1 MKTQSPFTML
11 VLLLP
16 WLPMIVHSAS
26 LELEPVAACAALAEE
41 GLGARGGYRENAG
54 GGFRCNSFRK
64 ALVAGNNAQN
74 EIRFSA
80 LGDKT
85 LVHELRL
92 ELTVR
97 SRGDTQ
103 RSHRQLS
110 EYATALTE
118 NALSAK
124 LPPEVAQAMLSGVS
138 GQWASKGFDY
148 QLRRDTVADGLYALR
163 LTIR

>member
-103 RSHRQLS
+103 RSIANSRNTPLHSPKTRSLPS
-110 EYATALTE
+110 CRLRS
-118 NALSAK
+118 LKPCFRVSA
-124 LPPEVAQAMLSGVS
+124 ASGPVKDS
-138 GQWASKGFDY
+138 TTNCGAIPWPTGYTHCA
-148 QLRRDTVADGLYALR
+148 
-163 LTIR
+163 